1 VVVVVVV
8 VAVTF
13 QILVT
18 DLADVQASN
27 PNIPGELYL
36 NNLLVPPSAGSTT
49 VTYIAQEMG
58 ETGIYPIPTRSPQS
72 FTALPGMFFIPTRSP
87 LLTHHQ
93 YISASNHF
101 SCCDLGTV
109 CS

>member
-36 NNLLVPPSAGSTT
+36 NNLLILPSTSSTP
-49 VTYIAQEMG
+49 VFYFAQEMG
-58 ETGIYPIPTRSPQS
+58 ESIGYLIPTPSPQS
-72 FTALPGMFFIPTRSP
+72 FSVLPGTLSIA
-87 LLTHHQ
+87 
-93 YISASNHF
+93 I
-101 SCCDLGTV
+101 
-109 CS
+109 